1 MVRGRTVLRRIENSA
16 SRQVAF
22 SKRRNGLLKKA
33 FELSVLCDAE
43 VGVIVFSPRGKLYEF
58 ASSSMQETLKR
69 YKIHARDLC
78 SNSRA
83 SEEDTQQRMH
93 EVTVVAE
100 NIDLLEDSKRK
111 LMGENLESCS
121 WNELHELEDQM
132 ERGLRNI
139 RGRKNQLLE
148 EQVEQL
154 KDWER
159 QLLEENALLQNQRKV
174 PLLHLK
180 AQELTAA
187 QEDNLHVDVETD
199 LYIGCP
205 GRGRTEQLQ
214 EE

>member
-1 MVRGRTVLRRIENSA
+1 
-16 SRQVAF
+16 
-22 SKRRNGLLKKA
+22 
-33 FELSVLCDAE
+33 
-43 VGVIVFSPRGKLYEF
+43 
-58 ASSSMQETLKR
+58 MQETLKR

-83 SEEDTQQRMH
+83 SEEGTQQRMH

-159 QLLEENALLQNQRKV
+159 QLQEENALLQKQVSYCSSQSVICFKSPSR
-174 PLLHLK
+174 L
-180 AQELTAA
+180 
-187 QEDNLHVDVETD
+187 
-199 LYIGCP
+199 I
-205 GRGRTEQLQ
+205 
-214 EE
+214 